1 MVKISAL
8 IIFWVLTASCSV
20 TYHGPNQE
28 VVDKFEVFDGQ
39 LLLVVRP
46 TKVDYTDYSTATCST
61 DDCIIMRTWFVY
73 EANVLDVL
81 SGEFNEQEIAFAN
94 MQHSYYIDEYTQN
107 WYVLL
112 REFDEQST
120 IDKLRVRY
128 YAIQHESTFNGN

>member
-1 MVKISAL
+1 MVKVSAL
-8 IIFWVLTASCSV
+8 IIFLALIVSCSV
-20 TYHGPNQE
+20 TYQGPNQRI
-28 VVDKFEVFDGQ
+28 VDKFEVSDGQ

-46 TKVDYTDYSTATCST
+46 IKVDYTDYSTASCSA

-81 SGEFNEQEIAFAN
+81 SGEFNEQEITFAN
-94 MQHSYYIDEYTQN
+94 MQHSYYVDEYTQN

-128 YAIQHESTFNGN
+128 YVIQHESTFNGN